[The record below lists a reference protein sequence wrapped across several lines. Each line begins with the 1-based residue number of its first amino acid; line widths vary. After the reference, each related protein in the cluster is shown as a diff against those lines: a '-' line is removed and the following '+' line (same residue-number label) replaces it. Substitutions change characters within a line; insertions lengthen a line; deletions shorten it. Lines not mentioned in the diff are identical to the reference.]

1 MTPSWES
8 LLQQGRPA
16 LGQADGAGPP
26 RGRVGSVEQ
35 KFFSGFASGGDVI
48 EEETEAEDEDTIQ
61 F

>member
-1 MTPSWES
+1 
-8 LLQQGRPA
+8 
-16 LGQADGAGPP
+16 
-26 RGRVGSVEQ
+26 VGSVEQ